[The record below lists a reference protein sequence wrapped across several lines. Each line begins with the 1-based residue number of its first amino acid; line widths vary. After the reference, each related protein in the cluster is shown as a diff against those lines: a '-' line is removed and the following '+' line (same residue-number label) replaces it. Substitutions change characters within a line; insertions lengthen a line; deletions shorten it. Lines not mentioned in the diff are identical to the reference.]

1 MIVAIRLAPLRAL
14 LGLVTALIWEHLFA
28 GYKIWSDYMA
38 NANLIAI
45 LIAALSG
52 FLVGGLWYG
61 PIFGKIWRK
70 EAGITNQHIRAF
82 NPVKIFGLTFAFSV
96 VSAIF
101 LGHLLA
107 STGVTKPHIVMMI
120 SVGVALGFIIPALGI
135 NYLFNNRSGKLFVI
149 DAGYWIAFYAAMGG
163 VFVILGS

>member
-1 MIVAIRLAPLRAL
+1 
-14 LGLVTALIWEHLFA
+14 
-28 GYKIWSDYMA
+28 MA
-38 NANLIAI
+38 NANLMAI

-70 EAGITNQHIRAF
+70 EAGITKQQMGAI
-82 NPVKIFGLTFAFSV
+82 NPVKLFGLTFALSV

-135 NYLFNNRSGKLFVI
+135 NYLFSNKSGKLFAI
-149 DAGYWIAFYAAMGG
+149 DAGYWIVFYAAMGA
-163 VFVILGS
+163 VFVMLGS